1 MTHKKLK
8 KLAIRIA
15 NNERIIQENKD
26 KDLVTKA
33 QDEII
38 FLSSQLDLDD
48 LLYLDELLQDILK
61 KS

>member
-1 MTHKKLK
+1 MTHKQLK
-8 KLAIRIA
+8 KLAVKMA
-15 NNERIIQENKD
+15 DCERMIQKNSD

-38 FLSSQLDLDD
+38 FLSSQLDLED
-48 LLYLDELLQDILK
+48 LFYLDELLQDMLT